1 MLRDSLLD
9 PKCHILLIVTINPLQ
24 HQYDET
30 FNSLVF
36 ANKIKNLK
44 VEKASR
50 LNLFKPI
57 TTKIVDSELQNMPQA
72 HEKLQQLSRG
82 MIFKPRRVIQSNQRR
97 SNSEQRQR
105 ANIYTANANSEAAL
119 RSAPVTVNT
128 LFKGKA
134 TNSQSQLPRNITTPA
149 TGVQND
155 LYMQLNENIDDSD
168 TNDIFV
174 KAGDYKQSVTPET
187 ESGFKVPEKIPTSFV
202 EGKEDAY

>member
-1 MLRDSLLD
+1 M
-9 PKCHILLIVTINPLQ
+9 
-24 HQYDET
+24 YDET

-57 TTKIVDSELQNMPQA
+57 LTKIVDSELQNMPQA
-72 HEKLQQLSRG
+72 NEKLHQLSRG

-105 ANIYTANANSEAAL
+105 ADIQTATPIAVF
-119 RSAPVTVNT
+119 RPAPVNNNS

-134 TNSQSQLPRNITTPA
+134 TVSQGQLPRNIT
-149 TGVQND
+149 
-155 LYMQLNENIDDSD
+155 
-168 TNDIFV
+168 
-174 KAGDYKQSVTPET
+174 
-187 ESGFKVPEKIPTSFV
+187 VPTHGI
-202 EGKEDAY
+202 